1 MVTGEG
7 TAFSGVDCDNLA
19 AASADQE
26 DPVETISEDLEELHV
41 WKRRVKGT
49 RGSKYNIY
57 CVHVFPGE
65 VTREGILGNTS
76 DTVAALF
83 EVLEV
88 LAKRAKQ

>member
-49 RGSKYNIY
+49 RGSKYNI
-57 CVHVFPGE
+57 
-65 VTREGILGNTS
+65 
-76 DTVAALF
+76 
-83 EVLEV
+83 
-88 LAKRAKQ
+88 